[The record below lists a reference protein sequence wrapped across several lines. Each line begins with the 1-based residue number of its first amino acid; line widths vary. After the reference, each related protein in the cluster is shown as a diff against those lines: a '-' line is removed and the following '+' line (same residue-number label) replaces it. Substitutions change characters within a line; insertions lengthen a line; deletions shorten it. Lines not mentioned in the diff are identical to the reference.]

1 MSIMTR
7 MVTAMQSLFSSKTA
21 YEYSV
26 SSWEAGKPQ
35 YPQSNFYNNT
45 VHGYRKNELIYSCI
59 AKKADSAATPVL
71 RVHRKSD
78 GKELPN
84 HPAKLLITEPNPFM
98 SDFDFMALSMIMLDL
113 AGRACWE
120 KQRSRAGKVVGL
132 WPLRPDWLKP
142 VLGPSGLPAGYSYE
156 PEGVSQPIP
165 MGYEDVLELKLWDPL
180 RLYDGL
186 APVSVAGRV
195 GDVDNAA
202 TDFLKLFFEKGGI
215 PPFIFSSK
223 LKLTDAA
230 VSDIRRRL
238 QERYGGYQNWLV
250 PGVVDSD
257 ATVQRLGLT
266 FAEMGFDVLDA
277 RSEAR
282 ICMIL
287 RVPPILLGAK
297 VGLDRST
304 FSNYAEARKAW
315 WQDDLTPQYR
325 RVKDELNNDL
335 ITEFGNDVEFRW
347 DLSEVP
353 AFQEDQGAI
362 WTRGVE
368 AMKARGISVDEFR
381 DMIGLPP
388 ALPDQNF
395 LAAPV
400 APMIAP
406 PKPDNPEDEQPEE
419 DPEKE
424 AEPGVKALSRKAEDE
439 PDDAD
444 ERRKAEKALQKDMES
459 YFERQKRRIVEAV
472 Q

>member
-1 MSIMTR
+1 MSKLAIRVPDAIMR
-7 MVTAMQSLFSSKTA
+7 LFSGKTA
-21 YEYSV
+21 YEYTV
-26 SSWEAGKPQ
+26 SSWEAGTPT
-35 YPQSNFYNNT
+35 YPQANLHNNVT
-45 VHGYRKNELIYSCI
+45 HGLRKNELIYSCI
-59 AKKADSAATPVL
+59 AKKADTAATPVL
-71 RVHRKSD
+71 RVHRKAD
-78 GKELPN
+78 GKELPE
-84 HPAKLLITEPNPFM
+84 HPARRLIREPNPFM
-98 SDFDFMALSMIMLDL
+98 SDFDFMALTMMMLDL

-120 KQRSRAGKVVGL
+120 KQRTKAGKVVGL

-142 VLGPSGLPAGYSYE
+142 VLSSTGLPAGYSYE
-156 PEGVSQPIP
+156 PEGRTQPIP
-165 MGYEDVLELKLWDPL
+165 MSYDDVLEFKLWDPL

-266 FAEMGFDVLDA
+266 FAEMGFETLDA

-282 ICMIL
+282 ICMIM

-325 RVKDELNNDL
+325 RIVDELNNDL
-335 ITEFGNDVEFRW
+335 VIEFGSDAEYRW
-347 DLSEVP
+347 DFSDVP
-353 AFQEDQGAI
+353 AFQEDQTAV
-362 WTRGVE
+362 WTRGIE
-368 AMKARGISVDEFR
+368 ALKARGISQDEFR
-381 DMIGLPP
+381 EMVGYPPLTGKENLLPFAISP
-388 ALPDQNF
+388 AGNPTAT
-395 LAAPV
+395 LADDA
-400 APMIAP
+400 AG
-406 PKPDNPEDEQPEE
+406 
-419 DPEKE
+419 
-424 AEPGVKALSRKAEDE
+424 AESGKKSLERKADE
-439 PDDAD
+439 PPDDD
-444 ERRKAEKALQKDMES
+444 ERRKAERALQTDMES
-459 YFERQKRRIVEAV
+459 YFTRQQGRILDIASS
-472 Q
+472 